1 MSDLQHDWTHHLI
14 AKNLPCIL
22 EHQYLLQPTLT
33 FIYEFEHRHDRNRI
47 ETFLGYLWLFKITC
61 PFYDLLISNLTSKK
75 YTLKVPLK
83 SQWTKTDDEHF
94 HRLKVQMC
102 DHIEIYVNNLE
113 RMPIAGA

>member
-22 EHQYLLQPTLT
+22 GHQYLLQPTLT

-47 ETFLGYLWLFKITC
+47 ETFLGYLWLFRKVCT
-61 PFYDLLISNLTSKK
+61 FFDLLVSNIINKK
-75 YTLKVPLK
+75 FHQKIPLK
-83 SQWTKTDDEHF
+83 EQWTKTDDEHF

-113 RMPIAGA
+113 RRPTTGA